1 VPELPEVD
9 AIAGVA
15 NKYAAGNAISVIQI
29 DRWNG
34 KYFTGPEGPTIGPH
48 LTAAGWP
55 VIGVYRVGKQVAIAL
70 DLPAKPFILVHNAMT
85 GYFDWEHEPWTF
97 DYVEG
102 DREAGAGDV
111 RVRFMLKDGR
121 VLRFHDARL
130 FGSMRMAS
138 EREISEMPPEL
149 MKTPNLMPNRPI
161 MTLEE
166 FYAGLQESRSPI
178 KVRLMDQM
186 FLGGI
191 GNIYSVEALHAAGIH
206 PQVRSN
212 QLLPEEAS
220 ALHASLR
227 WSVDHSIPQV
237 KYDWLNVYR
246 RTTCGTC
253 GSGVSKVKLGG
264 RSTFFCPKCQVP

>member
-1 VPELPEVD
+1 MPELPEVD

-15 NKYAAGNAISVIQI
+15 NKYAAGNSIVSIEI
-29 DRWNG
+29 LRWNG
-34 KYFTGPEGPTIGPH
+34 KYFSSPNGPGGIGPSH
-48 LTAAGWP
+48 RHPWP
-55 VIGVYRVGKQVAIAL
+55 VVGVWRVGKQVAIQCWT
-70 DLPAKPFILVHNAMT
+70 DRPAFIMVHNAMT

-102 DREAGAGDV
+102 DREATDRDV
-111 RVRFMLKDGR
+111 RVKFTFRDGN

-130 FGSMRMAS
+130 FGSMRIADAK
-138 EREISEMPPEL
+138 EILAVPPEL

-166 FYAGLQESRSPI
+166 FYEGLQESRAPI
-178 KVRLMDQM
+178 KVRLMDQS

-206 PQVRSN
+206 PQVCSKV
-212 QLLPEEAS
+212 LLPEEVS
-220 ALHASLR
+220 VLHASLR

-237 KYDWLNVYR
+237 KYDWLRVYR

-264 RSTFFCPKCQVP
+264 RSTFFCPKCQVS